1 MAQPS
6 SAKVN
11 LADYADKLYD
21 LDLKIQNN
29 TATKE
34 DKSRY
39 ALLARKANL
48 ELEKQKAPAYNTT
61 LEAIRSAAGGLL
73 FNFADELEA
82 GIRAGGF
89 SNPQYKKLVTELRAK
104 KNNFEKEN
112 PKLALATSLA
122 GSLVVPGG
130 IAVAGAKT
138 AGKGLVSKAAQALS
152 KPTVTRQTMVGAGY
166 GALGGAG
173 VAEQPEDLTT
183 EVTAGVLAGGIGSG
197 ALSLAGNALAP
208 TIQKGAKLLQKE
220 GVTLTPGQAVGGVA
234 QFLEE
239 RLVPATFGE
248 STFLARRLENM
259 QKFNLAAANRAFR
272 DVGQRIPDD
281 ATPEDLLVSGQKI
294 VNDMYDKVYTNLKIN
309 MKPRTYERFSSR
321 SFDLLKKENFDKK
334 LSKDF
339 LERKEILIDELEAA
353 QQGAQTYGQARKRFR
368 ENVID
373 PLNRQNKGTQEDIKL
388 MGGLQ
393 ELLEISDDII
403 GSQQTNRNVIQELN
417 NANKSFAKWSR
428 ITDAM
433 GRNKAGQNVFSP
445 DDLIAVVRKAKG
457 KGKELEEFA
466 LQAKPVMSGSG
477 MRSSGTGE
485 RLAQTELTK
494 NILKAGPVAGG
505 ALTYGTGGALA
516 AAVAPSALYSSVAQ
530 KAFNKLIDPS
540 KSRDVLGTL
549 LKRSA
554 APAGALYSDASLGA
568 PDSVA
573 GRLFGD
579 NPLVRTMRNVLL

>member
-6 SAKVN
+6 SPKVDLKVYAAKLN
-11 LADYADKLYD
+11 A
-21 LDLKIQNN
+21 LDTKIQNN

-34 DKSRY
+34 DKSQY
-39 ALLARKANL
+39 AFLARKANL

-61 LEAIRSAAGGLL
+61 LEAIRSTAGGLL

-89 SNPQYKKLVTELRAK
+89 SNPQYDKLVTELRAK
-104 KNNFEKEN
+104 KSNFEREN

-138 AGKGLVSKAAQALS
+138 AGKGLVSKTAQALS

-166 GALGGAG
+166 GAVGGAG
-173 VAEQPEDLTT
+173 VAEQPEDITR

-197 ALSLAGNALAP
+197 ALSLVGNALAP
-208 TIQKGAKLLQKE
+208 TMQKGAKLLQKE
-220 GVTLTPGQAVGGVA
+220 GVTLTPGQAFGGTA
-234 QFLEE
+234 QALEE

-248 STFLARRLENM
+248 ATFLARRLENM

-321 SFDLLKKENFDKK
+321 SFDLLKQQNFDKK

-339 LERKEILIDELEAA
+339 LQRKELLIKELEAV
-353 QQGAQTYGQARKRFR
+353 QQGRQTYGQARTRFKDA
-368 ENVID
+368 VIKKLKPQSAD
-373 PLNRQNKGTQEDIKL
+373 DRKLEGALN
-388 MGGLQ
+388 
-393 ELLEISDDII
+393 ELLKVSDDII

-445 DDLIAVVRKAKG
+445 DDLIAVVRKAGG

-466 LQAKPVMSGSG
+466 LQAKPVMSGPA

-485 RLAQTELTK
+485 RLAQTEIMK

-579 NPLVRTMRNVLL
+579 NPLVRTMKAVF